1 MEAKR
6 GQGGRDRYEVRAR
19 QIRGGGEAEAEARQR
34 SGEAEVRRGRGQARQ
49 GGGDESFVG
58 KEEEVGQGGGQ
69 SLRRL
74 FKQEDAIQAGG
85 GETRIR

>member
-34 SGEAEVRRGRGQARQ
+34 SGEAEVR
-49 GGGDESFVG
+49 
-58 KEEEVGQGGGQ
+58 
-69 SLRRL
+69 
-74 FKQEDAIQAGG
+74 
-85 GETRIR
+85 

>member
-1 MEAKR
+1 MRARRKRSGGKATEVETRWGEVEAKR

-49 GGGDESFVG
+49 GGGGESL
-58 KEEEVGQGGGQ
+58 K
-69 SLRRL
+69 S
-74 FKQEDAIQAGG
+74 
-85 GETRIR
+85 

>member
-34 SGEAEVRRGRGQARQ
+34 SGEAEVRRGRGQARKRSGEARRRRRIVEELIQ
-49 GGGDESFVG
+49 GGEG
-58 KEEEVGQGGGQ
+58 KLLRGPSIAEV
-69 SLRRL
+69 R
-74 FKQEDAIQAGG
+74 
-85 GETRIR
+85 